1 MKFHELSDDEWVDST
16 TVEARKGGLIG
27 YDGNKHRKG
36 CKVHAAVTA
45 ESLPLSIAVGPGDEH
60 DSKRFIEVLGR
71 IRVKRNKVF
80 AMSSYLKA

>member
-1 MKFHELSDDEWVDST
+1 
-16 TVEARKGGLIG
+16 
-27 YDGNKHRKG
+27 
-36 CKVHAAVTA
+36 
-45 ESLPLSIAVGPGDEH
+45 LPLSIAVGPGD

>member
-1 MKFHELSDDEWVDST
+1 LKLGKGELV
-16 TVEARKGGLIG
+16 G

-45 ESLPLSIAVGPGDEH
+45 ESLPLSIAISPGD

-71 IRVKRNKVF
+71 ISVKLEGQ
-80 AMSSYLKA
+80 SIGLKNYMQLTTQRR